1 MQQGKDGSVPMMLFN
16 FKLDGETVG
25 ELKHYA
31 QCTGV
36 SVSEY
41 LRRLIDADKHTR
53 NAVLSGAV
61 VISRTSQTTSG
72 ELVNYSRF

>member
-1 MQQGKDGSVPMMLFN
+1 
-16 FKLDGETVG
+16 
-25 ELKHYA
+25 LKHYA